1 MSRRKFISLVRVL
14 LSLLVI
20 AAMGSSRV
28 ISFAGDYDQTLI
40 SVEES
45 EQAVYEKGDFEA
57 LDDES
62 TTEIPLEENLESE
75 YADEASTDASDE
87 GNQINISESK
97 IIVIEIG
104 GSEEYSAGPYTED
117 VCFYIRGGID
127 AEIPYEPAPHS
138 SANYSDAMRVNNAV
152 KYTGTVLGQDLE
164 YKEDNLDE
172 DGYTIKNEVTTCL
185 LARPTLEQIQEVAP
199 LFDPAKHYIVW
210 YVIKST
216 TTAAP
221 NADVGVHVDG
231 VIRSR
236 IYSQYGDNPTEPT
249 EPEPGENPI
258 DEPIEE
264 PVEETVSSD
273 YSFNIYTKN
282 FAEPFEYDGQE
293 HIIGGYVIE
302 VLDKETGELLQEFD
316 YGPFGNRLG
325 MRMSF
330 RTEGK
335 SAFSGTVFSFAGATY
350 KVNVDSAYLSVT
362 EPGLYSIPFLS
373 GGKEISLDDIRIW
386 DESGKLIDTGISK
399 NPKGGSDK
407 TEVSKRSIT
416 VTAGSTVQNDDG
428 QTLTNDKVS
437 ITSGSLIE
445 GHKLVTTIVGS
456 QTGPGTSLNE
466 ITSYDIVDENGNS
479 VKKFYNVSLVNGQL
493 VLVPVSGEDSNGTNS
508 TGSAVTSILVRD
520 QEKTTVD
527 NKPMVLGAQRDGDGK
542 SDSIDG
548 QRAHGVR
555 SSETSDEGIPSGAR
569 LSLIILC
576 VMIIMVINIK
586 RNKQN

>member
-1 MSRRKFISLVRVL
+1 
-14 LSLLVI
+14 
-20 AAMGSSRV
+20 MGSSRV
-28 ISFAGDYDQTLI
+28 IAIASEYDQTLI
-40 SVEES
+40 SVDES
-45 EQAVYEKGDFEA
+45 EQAVYEKGNLEA
-57 LDDES
+57 IGDES
-62 TTEIPLEENLESE
+62 TTVISLEGNLEPE
-75 YADEASTDASDE
+75 YADEATTDASDE
-87 GNQINISESK
+87 VNQIDLSESK
-97 IIVIEIG
+97 LIVIESG
-104 GSEEYSAGPYTED
+104 ESQAHAQDSYTED
-117 VCFYIRGGID
+117 VCFYIRRGID
-127 AEIPYEPAPHS
+127 AGIPYEPSVHLFDA
-138 SANYSDAMRVNNAV
+138 YSDAIRVNDAV
-152 KYTGTVLGQDLE
+152 KYTGTVLGQDS
-164 YKEDNLDE
+164 KDNEDNLDE
-172 DGYTIKNEVTTCL
+172 DNYTIKNEVTSCL

-199 LFDPAKHYIVW
+199 EFDPAKHYIVW
-210 YVIKST
+210 YVIKSSLT
-216 TTAAP
+216 TPP
-221 NADVGVHVDG
+221 NADVLVHVDG

-236 IYSQYGDNPTEPT
+236 VYSQYGVEPDEPT
-249 EPEPGENPI
+249 EPEPGENPIEEPAEPEPGEKPI

-330 RTEGK
+330 RTEGE
-335 SAFSGTVFSFAGATY
+335 SAISGTVFSFAGATY

-527 NKPMVLGAQRDGDGK
+527 NKPMVLGAQRDGDGN

>member
-40 SVEES
+40 SVDES
-45 EQAVYEKGDFEA
+45 EQAVYEKGDLES
-57 LDDES
+57 LDEEC
-62 TTEIPLEENLESE
+62 TTEISLEENLESE
-75 YADEASTDASDE
+75 YADEAITDASDE
-87 GNQINISESK
+87 GNQIDIAESK
-97 IIVIEIG
+97 TIIIEIG
-104 GSEEYSAGPYTED
+104 ESEKYFAGSHAED
-117 VCFYIRGGID
+117 VCFFILRGID

-138 SANYSDAMRVNNAV
+138 SDNYSDAMRVNNAM

-164 YKEDNLDE
+164 DSEEALDE
-172 DGYTIKNEVTTCL
+172 DNYTIKNQVTSCL

-199 LFDPAKHYIVW
+199 EFDPAKHYIVW

-216 TTAAP
+216 MTAAP
-221 NADVGVHVDG
+221 NADVWIHVDG

-236 IYSQYGDNPTEPT
+236 VYS

-258 DEPIEE
+258 DEPVGPEPGDEPIEE
-264 PVEETVSSD
+264 PVEETVPSE

-330 RTEGK
+330 RAEGER
-335 SAFSGTVFSFAGATY
+335 ALSGTVFSFAGATY

-527 NKPMVLGAQRDGDGK
+527 NKPMVLGAQRDGDGN

-548 QRAHGVR
+548 QRAYGVR